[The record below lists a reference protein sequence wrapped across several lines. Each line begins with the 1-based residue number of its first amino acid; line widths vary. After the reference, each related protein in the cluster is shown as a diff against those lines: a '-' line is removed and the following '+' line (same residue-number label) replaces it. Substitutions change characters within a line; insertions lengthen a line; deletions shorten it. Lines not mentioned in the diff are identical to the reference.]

1 VIKVGLGNKIL
12 ELRKKKG
19 YSQEELAEKL
29 SITRQTISKWELDE
43 TSPDIKQAKELSKIF
58 NISLDDLLENDVKNI
73 LTEKISNTER
83 LAGLIINI
91 LKFIGIFILVV
102 FLLVIISIFLFMAVR
117 TEMSKKNS
125 KVMTIETIICNL
137 DNQSYTLG
145 IKYNENNEIVEIGG
159 DFSLQNLLDL
169 EQYKYADQ
177 VKENLS
183 EYFKRNG
190 GGCKIE

>member
-1 VIKVGLGNKIL
+1 MGLGNKIL

>member
-1 VIKVGLGNKIL
+1 VGLGNKIL